1 MVHPVEAT
9 RPDGPTSKSK
19 ALTVQIKAG
28 LRIKLIQTEIDNTGL
43 FINVDHLLTEN
54 FIIGIAKAQIEIEV
68 EDRDAEFLKQQDS
81 LIAEK
86 G

>member
-1 MVHPVEAT
+1 MKLQDRTHFQV
-9 RPDGPTSKSK
+9 K

-28 LRIKLIQTEIDNTGL
+28 LRIKLIQTEIDNTG

-68 EDRDAEFLKQQDS
+68 EDSSTVYRFYSWLS
-81 LIAEK
+81 RF